1 MSQYYNTPSTPAPAS
16 LPSTPTTPA
25 RTSTSTQTTRSTST
39 QQRRG
44 TETTETASQAQLN
57 LRNKDPQNL
66 GNLGSVRVSE
76 ITNPTED
83 SLKSQQNS
91 RDFIDSARQVV
102 SDEARQYFTYLESRG
117 IEFGIFAEEISYFR
131 NFTDSKGNRG
141 SYPAF
146 ETARKHFVTMITP
159 GRTLHGSPTPLTN
172 SDIKLAHPELTDS
185 KINTMRNA
193 FSTNSTKRAFSYPIE
208 VRKGSLTTDE
218 ITKLRAYGSE
228 FYSYVN
234 SKSPLIVRQRQ
245 QYQAPFYRK
254 QSPKTGNSPQTF
266 TSPNQPAI
274 ANPGDFWF
282 DTNSSTLFIF
292 TQIDNQVYWV
302 ET

>member
-16 LPSTPTTPA
+16 LPSTPA
-25 RTSTSTQTTRSTST
+25 RTSTSTQTSRSTPT

-44 TETTETASQAQLN
+44 TQTTETASQAQLN

-66 GNLGSVRVSE
+66 GNLGSVSVSE

-102 SDEARQYFTYLESRG
+102 SDEARQYFTYLENRG

-141 SYPAF
+141 SYPAS

-159 GRTLHGSPTPLTN
+159 GRNLHDSPTPLTN
-172 SDIKLAHPELTDS
+172 SEIKLAHPELTDS
-185 KINTMRNA
+185 KINTMRNT

-208 VRKGSLTTDE
+208 VRAGSLTADE
-218 ITKLRAYGSE
+218 ITKLRSYGSE

-234 SKSPLIVRQRQ
+234 SKSPLVVRQAQ

-292 TQIDNQVYWV
+292 TQIDSQVYWV
-302 ET
+302 EA